1 MRFSESFRELI
12 EFEVELNAVPVSDDQ
27 GKEMIVAW
35 KMFDGFDANKT
46 FWTDAN
52 GLEMQERRFHKWE
65 YQFHGD
71 KK

>member
-27 GKEMIVAW
+27 GKEIIVTW

-52 GLEMQERRFHKWE
+52 GLEMQERRFQKWE